1 MSGPRIPTT
10 PGPRGDT
17 HPCGLRCVAAVS
29 TALPRHRPPPPGCC
43 LDVCAAPGSKTMQLL
58 EAVARGGAGGGGG
71 GGGGG
76 SGGGGCAGLVVA
88 NDAHPKRVAA
98 LEAAL
103 ARQGRCAE
111 ERAVLLVTCHRGEA
125 LPSPA
130 RPFLAGQGAGCGRMP
145 RHFPDLSWTLSWTLS
160 PRRGVRPRAG
170 GCAVLGRRDHP
181 QGPVG
186 AASLVSLRL
195 EPDPRHSAR
204 DRLEG
209 GAAATGGRRAG
220 VLDLLAQ
227 PGRGRGGGGGAA
239 AMRGERRHERA
250 RSSPR
255 CEPET

>member
-1 MSGPRIPTT
+1 MWT
-10 PGPRGDT
+10 P
-17 HPCGLRCVAAVS
+17 PCGLRCVAAVS

-76 SGGGGCAGLVVA
+76 TRGGGGGGGSGGGGCAGLVVA

-103 ARQGRCAE
+103 ARHGRCAE